1 VFCYCTVILSH
12 CFNTSLSS
20 HFSIH
25 PCFLLLLDVLRFS
38 PSLSASA
45 FAGRF
50 PPFAITGNLPLSPL
64 QGASAFRGCQAPSV
78 GVFRLRHHWVTP
90 HLPFFAE
97 RLPLFAIT
105 RRFPPFAITG
115 NLPLSPLQGA
125 SAFRGCQAPSVSVFR
140 LRHHW
145 VTPHLPFLAERLP
158 LFAITRRLPLSD
170 FFWALSAFRHHQAL
184 PLFAVVRRPQWASFA
199 FAITG
204 RPPTYRFS
212 LGALCFSSS
221 LGAFRFRHH
230 WAPSAF
236 AITGRLPL
244 SPLQGASTFHRCR
257 RPRLPPA
264 PSQGTSAFQFRWALS
279 TPIRRPRLLFSPSLG
294 VFRFLPSQGASAF
307 RLRWAPSSTTFHF
320 CFVPRTFLCD
330 PLIPGVCRAIISSI
344 YASNEEHG

>member
-145 VTPHLPFLAERLP
+145 VTPHLPFFAERLP

-236 AITGRLPL
+236 AITGRLHFSPL
-244 SPLQGASTFHRCR
+244 SAPSPSTCAIAGHFCFSVSLGTFH
-257 RPRLPPA
+257 PHQAPSPSLLALTGRLPLFA
-264 PSQGTSAFQFRWALS
+264 ITGRFR
-279 TPIRRPRLLFSPSLG
+279 FSPSLG
-294 VFRFLPSQGASAF
+294 ALFHHFPLLLCASHVS
-307 RLRWAPSSTTFHF
+307 L
-320 CFVPRTFLCD
+320 
-330 PLIPGVCRAIISSI
+330 
-344 YASNEEHG
+344 